1 MRHKYAV
8 GQIVDLIPSP
18 RLSNRPSGPCEVL
31 LRLPYEGHRLQYRV
45 QSLAENNQRVVNE
58 EDMRPSAAPADSA
71 RDAAT
76 HFARIPVLR
85 R

>member
-8 GQIVDLIPSP
+8 GQMVDLIPSP
-18 RLSNRPSGPCEVL
+18 RLSNRPSGPCEIL
-31 LRLPYEGHRLQYRV
+31 LQLPFEGHRLQYRV
-45 QSLAENNQRVVNE
+45 QSTAESYQRVVNE
-58 EDMRPSAAPADSA
+58 EDMRPSTAAADSA
-71 RDAAT
+71 REAQT